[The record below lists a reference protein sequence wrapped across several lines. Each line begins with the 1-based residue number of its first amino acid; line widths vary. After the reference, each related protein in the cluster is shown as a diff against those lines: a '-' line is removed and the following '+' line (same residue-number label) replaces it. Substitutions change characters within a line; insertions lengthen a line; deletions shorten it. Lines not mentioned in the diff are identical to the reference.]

1 MEQPN
6 TDKEKSGKSPLVKF
20 SEFSFFITPEHIK
33 KWMPFISYMF
43 LLGMI
48 YIANQHY
55 ANKAVVKIARLTT
68 EKKELRSEYISI
80 AKELMSKSKQSEV
93 LNRLKDTELK
103 PLSEPP
109 VKIIR

>member
-1 MEQPN
+1 MEQVN
-6 TDKEKSGKSPLVKF
+6 TDKEKSSKSPLVKA

-33 KWMPFISYMF
+33 KWMPFIGYMF

-55 ANKAVVKIARLTT
+55 ANKTVVKISRLTK
-68 EKKELRSEYISI
+68 EKEELRSEYISI
-80 AKELMSKSKQSEV
+80 AKEFLSRSKQSEV
-93 LNRLKDTELK
+93 LARLKDADLR

-109 VKIIR
+109 VKIIK